1 MSLPTE
7 VFVVIELLNEYTS
20 LLTIYSI
27 YGVILVSFIL
37 TCLMGWLAKS
47 SFPFTN
53 SRCDVEF
60 TDVKLT
66 LQLYK
71 ECKAVP
77 VVTWLFKAVKR
88 HNYPDEE
95 ESIFP

>member
-1 MSLPTE
+1 M
-7 VFVVIELLNEYTS
+7 IELVNEYMS

-37 TCLMGWLAKS
+37 TCLLGWLAKS
-47 SFPFTN
+47 SYPFTN
-53 SRCDVEF
+53 SRCDIEF
-60 TDVKLT
+60 ADVKLT
-66 LQLYK
+66 LQLFK
-71 ECKAVP
+71 DRKAAP
-77 VVTWLFKAVKR
+77 VVIWLFKTVKR

>member
-1 MSLPTE
+1 M
-7 VFVVIELLNEYTS
+7 IELVNDYTS
-20 LLTIYSI
+20 LLTVYSI
-27 YGVILVSFIL
+27 YGVILLSFIL
-37 TCLMGWLAKS
+37 TCLLGWLAKS
-47 SFPFTN
+47 SFPFTD

-60 TDVKLT
+60 ADVKLT

-71 ECKAVP
+71 DRKAVP
-77 VVTWLFKAVKR
+77 VVSWLFKAVKR